1 MRITITFCLNFGF
14 SSPYFSSVVALTLLK
29 GIQQGSSWNSS
40 KHFADDMSGPLSPVA
55 LPAPKQL
62 KFTPGIVNGSVR
74 ESAAFVDQTR
84 KVIFLQNFVFSI
96 VVFRLDQQARDDFS
110 CRWFRLV
117 TCQ

>member
-1 MRITITFCLNFGF
+1 
-14 SSPYFSSVVALTLLK
+14 
-29 GIQQGSSWNSS
+29 
-40 KHFADDMSGPLSPVA
+40 MSGPLSPVS

-96 VVFRLDQQARDDFS
+96 VVFRLDQQARDYFS

>member
-1 MRITITFCLNFGF
+1 MRITITFYLNFGF
-14 SSPYFSSVVALTLLK
+14 STPYFSSVVALTLLK

-40 KHFADDMSGPLSPVA
+40 KHFADDLSGPLSPVS

-84 KVIFLQNFVFSI
+84 KVMFAKFCLFNWS
-96 VVFRLDQQARDDFS
+96 LS
-110 CRWFRLV
+110 
-117 TCQ
+117 T